1 MSSRNGK
8 GAGVGAD
15 HTLVLIAM
23 LFFHPSV
30 LMMLLVDTIFRP
42 PLIMRTVHMYENHLC
57 TSCEMRF

>member
-1 MSSRNGK
+1 LNKKGERTVSSRNGK

-42 PLIMRTVHMYENHLC
+42 PLI
-57 TSCEMRF
+57 